1 MMQQLELFTN
11 KQVGFKYR
19 KRLYNEN
26 DNYLYTAIPT
36 EQGYRLVP
44 VSIYL
49 KDEQLFDLTTEEYKQ
64 FIADRELTE
73 VIPKDVEERIS
84 V

>member
-1 MMQQLELFTN
+1 MQQLELFTE
-11 KQVGFKYR
+11 KQLGFKYR

-36 EQGYRLVP
+36 EQGYKLVP

-49 KDEQLFDLTTEEYKQ
+49 KDEQLFDLTVKEYKQ

-73 VIPKDVEERIS
+73 VIPKDVEARL
-84 V
+84 

>member
-1 MMQQLELFTN
+1 MQQLELFTDKN
-11 KQVGFKYR
+11 LGFKYR

-49 KDEQLFDLTTEEYKQ
+49 KDEKLFDLTTEKYKQ

>member
-1 MMQQLELFTN
+1 MMQQLELFTER
-11 KQVGFKYR
+11 QLGFKYR

-49 KDEQLFDLTTEEYKQ
+49 KGEQLFYLTTEDYKQ
-64 FIADRELTE
+64 FIADRELIE
-73 VIPKDVEERIS
+73 VIPKDVEARL
-84 V
+84 

>member
-1 MMQQLELFTN
+1 MKQQLELFTN
-11 KQVGFKYR
+11 KQIGFKYR

-26 DNYLYTAIPT
+26 DSYLYTAIPT

-49 KDEQLFDLTTEEYKQ
+49 KDEQLFDLTIGEYKQ

-73 VIPKDVEERIS
+73 VIPKDVEARL
-84 V
+84 

>member
-1 MMQQLELFTN
+1 MQQLELFTES
-11 KQVGFKYR
+11 KLGFKYR

-49 KDEQLFDLTTEEYKQ
+49 KGEQLFDLTVKEYKQ

-73 VIPKDVEERIS
+73 VIPKDVEARL
-84 V
+84 

>member
-1 MMQQLELFTN
+1 MQQLELFTN

-19 KRLYNEN
+19 KRLYNEK

-49 KDEQLFDLTTEEYKQ
+49 KDEKLFDLTTEKYKQ

-73 VIPKDVEERIS
+73 VIPKDVAEM
-84 V
+84 VGV

>member
-1 MMQQLELFTN
+1 MQQLELFTE
-11 KQVGFKYR
+11 KQLGFKYR

-49 KDEQLFDLTTEEYKQ
+49 KGEQLFYLTTEDYKR

-73 VIPKDVEERIS
+73 VIPKDVAERLSI
-84 V
+84 

>member
-11 KQVGFKYR
+11 KKVGFKYS

-49 KDEQLFDLTTEEYKQ
+49 EGEQLFYLTTEDYKQ
-64 FIADRELTE
+64 FIEDRGLIE
-73 VIPKDVEERIS
+73 VIPKDVEERL
-84 V
+84 